1 MEWAS
6 PFARTR
12 PPISTRLVVSNPSNR
27 LVVVQKV
34 QQFQCPFSPYLLR
47 LQVCACAV
55 WPAIQDALLRVP
67 LRALPKKLLLLLQHW
82 RWLAAHQSLLI

>member
-47 LQVCACAV
+47 LQVWRAPFGQPFRMRCYAFRC
-55 WPAIQDALLRVP
+55 LRYQRSYCCYCSIGVGW
-67 LRALPKKLLLLLQHW
+67 LRIKVC
-82 RWLAAHQSLLI
+82 